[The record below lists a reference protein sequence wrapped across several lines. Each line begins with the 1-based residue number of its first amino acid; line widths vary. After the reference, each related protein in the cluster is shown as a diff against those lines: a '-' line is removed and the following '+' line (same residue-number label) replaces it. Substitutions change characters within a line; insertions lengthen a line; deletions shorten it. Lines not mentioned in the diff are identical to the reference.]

1 LIKELSPGD
10 NDGVIIARS
19 DKDEKVAE
27 LGTKN
32 SVLLTVINH
41 TKHS

>member
-10 NDGVIIARS
+10 NDGVIIASS

-32 SVLLTVINH
+32 SILYLYMH
-41 TKHS
+41 TCYF